1 LDKSGESSMV
11 IILILEVKYFLND
24 PIVTAL
30 AVEEPKGSGGRQS
43 IYCLLVDQQLG
54 EESVFA

>member
-1 LDKSGESSMV
+1 MV